1 MPGSDSGGSSGGSGS
16 DGLDAETA
24 QLMKAAPL
32 HARIAEALDKFIQ
45 GLPDEIIAVLNS
57 LGASVT
63 SSRHLKTSFHK
74 TFLVELD
81 PPLVHEQQ
89 SHAKVIVQILGVE
102 MGDKH
107 VFGDV
112 LQAATLKRAHEL
124 AALAGVR
131 VPAVFATGRCESGI
145 GSLEFIVEEFVLTQT
160 VEDKV
165 RAPRKEWARIHQ
177 EVVAKLKGFSLAGM
191 ETSPLPRYDTCQSY
205 IEWLSQK
212 VPASD
217 EALAGALAR
226 VREMAMEAG
235 DAAPVLLHQDINDG
249 NLLCSKCSDGDG
261 WKLDALI
268 DWESA
273 AVVDARCYDALY
285 ARKNELWATVQMF
298 ATVVKCS
305 HLAERFA
312 QEKLPRCELA
322 ELLEG
327 YEEAARRL
335 EKQGLLP
342 FETWAARV
350 ARCQAASGATGPSG
364 YAADVTT
371 PTAPAA

>member
-1 MPGSDSGGSSGGSGS
+1 MGR
-16 DGLDAETA
+16 AET
-24 QLMKAAPL
+24 KRPRPL
-32 HARIAEALDKFIQ
+32 HARIAEALKLIQ
-45 GLPDEIIAVLNS
+45 GLPDEIVAVLNS

-63 SSRHLKTSFHK
+63 SSSHLKTSFHK
-74 TFLVELD
+74 TFLVELN

-89 SHAKVIVQILGVE
+89 CHAKVIVQILGAE
-102 MGDKH
+102 IGDKH

-124 AALAGVR
+124 AARAGVR
-131 VPAVFATGRCESGI
+131 VPAVFVTGQCDSDI
-145 GSLEFIVEEFVLTQT
+145 GRLEFIVEEFVLTQT
-160 VEDKV
+160 DEKK
-165 RAPRKEWARIHQ
+165 RKFAPRKEWDRIHQ
-177 EVVAKLKGFSLAGM
+177 EVVAKLKGFSLAGV

-205 IEWLSQK
+205 IDWLSQK

-226 VREMAMEAG
+226 VRERAMEGG
-235 DAAPVLLHQDINDG
+235 DAAPVLLHQDINHG
-249 NLLCSKCSDGDG
+249 NMLCSEDKGG

-273 AVVDARCYDALY
+273 AVADARCYDALY
-285 ARKNELWATVQMF
+285 AGSNNLWATVQMF

-312 QEKLPRCELA
+312 QEKLPRCELE
-322 ELLEG
+322 ELLQG
-327 YEEAARRL
+327 YENAAREL

-342 FETWAARV
+342 FETWDARV
-350 ARCQAASGATGPSG
+350 ARCLAASRRCRRAG
-364 YAADVTT
+364 
-371 PTAPAA
+371 